1 VAANP
6 DPTTSVNQGPQS
18 VDSVNNA
25 VPNNANNAQTSV
37 TQPVADTA
45 TSQDPVTPSD
55 NNMVPLAQSQAV
67 MDSGASRTYQPLA
80 MSIPSYRSGL
90 IRPTMSSTYS
100 RPPDQAQSVQPGI
113 ITASIF
119 AMFGI
124 LCVALVF
131 VRRWRRNRTRRR
143 TRSVINLL
151 NRAKAQEIVSSASE
165 EKFGERSAAYEMET
179 GLTPD
184 DNGLGS
190 NVDSSYEDLAAPVAA
205 KTRPESAEGFKE
217 GPFPTAQRIPSTF
230 NVKFN
235 VPHAPTKPSPLR
247 VN

>member
-1 VAANP
+1 MA
-6 DPTTSVNQGPQS
+6 
-18 VDSVNNA
+18 
-25 VPNNANNAQTSV
+25 
-37 TQPVADTA
+37 PV
-45 TSQDPVTPSD
+45 
-55 NNMVPLAQSQAV
+55 AQSQAV
-67 MDSGASRTYQPLA
+67 MDSGASRTYQPLE
-80 MSIPSYRSGL
+80 MTIPSYRSGL
-90 IRPTMSSTYS
+90 IRPTMSSIYA
-100 RPPDQAQSVQPGI
+100 PLPDPVQSVQPGI

-124 LCVALVF
+124 LCVALVL

-151 NRAKAQEIVSSASE
+151 NRAKAQEIVSSASD
-165 EKFGERSAAYEMET
+165 EKFEERGAASEIET

-190 NVDSSYEDLAAPVAA
+190 NLDSSYEDLATPVAA
-205 KTRPESAEGFKE
+205 KTRPESAKGFKE
-217 GPFPTAQRIPSTF
+217 GPFPTVQRIPSTF

-247 VN
+247 GH